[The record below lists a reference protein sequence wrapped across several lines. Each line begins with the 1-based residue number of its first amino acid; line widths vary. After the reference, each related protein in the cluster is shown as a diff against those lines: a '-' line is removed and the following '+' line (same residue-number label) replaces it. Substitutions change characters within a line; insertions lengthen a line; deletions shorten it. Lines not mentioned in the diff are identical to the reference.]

1 MCWGIQ
7 GHTPTLPRSGLIS
20 RLLSRC
26 TGLFYG
32 GTVLHLSFWLHC
44 YYFISKALLQ
54 LQHLLFFSYCK
65 PPNSHLYTCS
75 HMILLLLL
83 SLLLSSFSRV
93 RLCAT
98 PWTAAHPA
106 LPTLGFSREEMECIA
121 ISFSKAWKWKVKM
134 KSPVDCSLPGSS
146 IHGTFLARVVEWG
159 AIAFSVQLPT
169 QPWSL
174 NLLIEKE
181 RYRLKGLL
189 KD

>member
-1 MCWGIQ
+1 MENDIGKSQTINAKKKMCWGIQ

-83 SLLLSSFSRV
+83 SRFSRV

-98 PWTAAHPA
+98 PWTAAHPV
-106 LPTLGFSREEMECIA
+106 LPTLGFSREEMECVA
-121 ISFSKAWKWKVKM
+121 ISFSKAWKWKVKV
-134 KSPVDCSLPGSS
+134 KSLSHVRL
-146 IHGTFLARVVEWG
+146 LAIPWT
-159 AIAFSVQLPT
+159 AAFQAPPSMGPSRQ
-169 QPWSL
+169 
-174 NLLIEKE
+174 E
-181 RYRLKGLL
+181 
-189 KD
+189 

>member
-1 MCWGIQ
+1 MENDIGKSQTINAKKKMCWGIQ
-7 GHTPTLPRSGLIS
+7 GHMPTLPRSGLIS

-83 SLLLSSFSRV
+83 SRFSRV

-98 PWTAAHPA
+98 PWTAAHPV
-106 LPTLGFSREEMECIA
+106 LPTLGFSREEMECVA
-121 ISFSKAWKWKVKM
+121 ISFSNAWKWKGKVK
-134 KSPVDCSLPGSS
+134 SLSRARL
-146 IHGTFLARVVEWG
+146 LA
-159 AIAFSVQLPT
+159 I
-169 QPWSL
+169 PWTAAYQAPPSMGPSRQ
-174 NLLIEKE
+174 E
-181 RYRLKGLL
+181 
-189 KD
+189 